1 MFVFII
7 IAVVAY
13 LVIKFTTDKKKEIK
27 KIETQ
32 GGFDVKYSILIEEL
46 LSIPN
51 AKVVN
56 KTNSSIV
63 IAIQDRYVV
72 TSFKIAHGFSDYSIF
87 WEHNSTTFGKHNLH
101 WTFPEYLSQYS
112 ALSKIGNDISEY
124 EKKLFKEYL

>member
-7 IAVVAY
+7 IAVVVY

-32 GGFDVKYSILIEEL
+32 GGFDVKYAIIIDEF

-51 AKVVN
+51 SKIIH
-56 KTNSSIV
+56 KSNSSIT
-63 IAIQDRYVV
+63 IAIQDRFAV

-87 WEHNSTTFGKHNLH
+87 WEHNSTTFGKHSLH
-101 WTFPEYLSQYS
+101 WTFPEYLSQIS
-112 ALSKIGNDISEY
+112 AINKISNDIKEY
-124 EKKLFKEYL
+124 EKKLFKEYF